1 MVFQVPQFIEHDPKI
16 LGPFTLSQSL
26 YIGIALGIAFLLY
39 FSLAETNFFLYIL
52 ICGLVFGIAIAL
64 AFVKIEG
71 LKIPLVIKNFIN
83 FNLNTKI
90 YKWERK
96 ETPVFL
102 PTKKSEKQEPVEE
115 KTKLKIKPNG
125 RIDDLNKKIYF

>member
-1 MVFQVPQFIEHDPKI
+1 MAFQVPQFIEHDPKI

>member
-1 MVFQVPQFIEHDPKI
+1 MAFQVPQFIEHDPKI

-26 YIGIALGIAFLLY
+26 YIGSALGISFLLY
-39 FSLAETNFFLYIL
+39 FSLAETNFFLYVL
-52 ICGLVFGIAIAL
+52 VSGLVFGIAIAL

-71 LKIPLVIKNFIN
+71 LKIPLVIKNFVN

>member
-1 MVFQVPQFIEHDPKI
+1 
-16 LGPFTLSQSL
+16 
-26 YIGIALGIAFLLY
+26 
-39 FSLAETNFFLYIL
+39 LAETNFFLYVL
-52 ICGLVFGIAIAL
+52 VSGLVFGIAIAL

-71 LKIPLVIKNFIN
+71 LKIPLVIKNFVN